1 MSYNY
6 ISEKFPDRYVLDA
19 PSDANA
25 IALQAGGWKFDYE
38 TLDEEGIRKSIAS
51 DGRPLFC
58 SLFFPHFKE
67 DGYSIW
73 ELGPSDGY
81 NTAGLEFHGA
91 KNVVA
96 IEGNVGAFLRCLL
109 LKNYFNLRSKFL
121 LGDFLKYIDAETSG
135 PELIYASGVL
145 YHLTDP
151 VAFLKRCSELSPD
164 LFLWTFVYDHEL
176 MLEHGYEKNMFAF
189 DQAETINVG
198 GRAIRYHKRYYD
210 PAMIEG
216 EKFAGGFQSFANWL
230 TLDDLMF
237 VLEYFGYRILK
248 TIEDGYSGIPALNI
262 FATRR

>member
-6 ISEKFPDRYVLDA
+6 ISEKFPDRYVLDV
-19 PSDANA
+19 PSDATA
-25 IALQAGGWKFDYE
+25 MALQRGGWKFDYE

-51 DGRPLFC
+51 DGRPMFC
-58 SLFFPHFKE
+58 SMFFPNFK
-67 DGYSIW
+67 DQNYSIW

-91 KNVVA
+91 SNVVA

-121 LGDFLKYIDAETSG
+121 LGDFLKYLDTESRG

-151 VAFLKRCSELSPD
+151 VSFLRRCSELSPD

-176 MLEHGYEKNMFAF
+176 MLNHGYEKHMFAF
-189 DQAETINVG
+189 DQEQVVEVA
-198 GRAIRYHKRYYD
+198 GRQIRYHKRYYD
-210 PAMIEG
+210 PIMIEG
-216 EKFAGGFQSFANWL
+216 EKFAGGFESFANWI
-230 TLDDLMF
+230 TLDDLMY
-237 VLEYFGYRILK
+237 VLDSLGYRVLQ
-248 TIEDGYSGIPALNI
+248 TVEDGYSGIPAMNI